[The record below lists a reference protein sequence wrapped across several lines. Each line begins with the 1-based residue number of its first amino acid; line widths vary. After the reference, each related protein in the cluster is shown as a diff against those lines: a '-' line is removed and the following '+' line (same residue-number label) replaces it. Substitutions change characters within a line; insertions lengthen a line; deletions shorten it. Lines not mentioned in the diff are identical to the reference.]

1 VGAIASPVLVGQK
14 AKALIMKTGEIEK
27 SGELE
32 GGGGGEAGIRRKEG
46 CWDCWLAIQEA
57 EKLALIRSEGGI
69 WIVRMGLAA

>member
-1 VGAIASPVLVGQK
+1 MGAIASPVLVGQK
-14 AKALIMKTGEIEK
+14 AKALIMKT
-27 SGELE
+27 ELE